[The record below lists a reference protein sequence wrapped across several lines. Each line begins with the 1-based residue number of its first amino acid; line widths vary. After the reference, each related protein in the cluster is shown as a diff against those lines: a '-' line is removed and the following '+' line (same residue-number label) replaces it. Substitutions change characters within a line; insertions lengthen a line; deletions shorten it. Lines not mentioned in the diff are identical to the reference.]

1 MKQRKYLIIA
11 VVLLIA
17 FAMSFFAKDQQQP
30 VKMPAIVE
38 YAGELYIVVNDNEPG
53 FTEEDLHAQPYEF
66 YSELDSLG
74 RCGYAMAC
82 LSRELMPTEDRTGI
96 SHVKPSGWQSVQ
108 YEFVEGKY
116 LYNRSHLI
124 GFQLAGENDNEK
136 NLITGTRYFNAT
148 GMLAF
153 ENMVADYIKETG
165 NHVLYRVT
173 PEYDGNNL
181 VAKAVRMEARSV
193 EDRGEGVCFH
203 VLVFNVQPGVVIDY
217 ATGESCIDEEYF
229 SKDAE
234 DFVLNTS
241 SKRFHTPTCKDA
253 DSMKPE
259 NRQEAYIARE
269 LLIAQGYKPCGSC
282 KP

>member
-1 MKQRKYLIIA
+1 MKQRRYLIVA
-11 VVLLIA
+11 VVLLLSLAITY
-17 FAMSFFAKDQQQP
+17 FLKDNSKSAPQLDIP
-30 VKMPAIVE
+30 E
-38 YAGELYIVVNDNEPG
+38 FAGELYAVINDNEPD
-53 FTEEDLHAQPYEF
+53 FTQDELKSEVYEF

-108 YEFVEGKY
+108 YEFVDGKY

-165 NHVLYRVT
+165 NRVLYRVT

-181 VAKAVRMEARSV
+181 VATAVRMEGKSV
-193 EDRGEGVCFH
+193 EDNGEGICFH
-203 VLVFNVQPGVVIDY
+203 VLVYNVQPGVIINY
-217 ATGESCIDEEYF
+217 ATGESSVDEEYF
-229 SKDAE
+229 NKDAE
-234 DFVLNTS
+234 SFVLNTS
-241 SKRFHTPTCKDA
+241 SKRFHKPECSDA
-253 DSMKPE
+253 ASMKPE
-259 NRQEAYIARE
+259 NRQELYTSRE
-269 LLIAQGYKPCGSC
+269 LLTAQGYKPCGSC